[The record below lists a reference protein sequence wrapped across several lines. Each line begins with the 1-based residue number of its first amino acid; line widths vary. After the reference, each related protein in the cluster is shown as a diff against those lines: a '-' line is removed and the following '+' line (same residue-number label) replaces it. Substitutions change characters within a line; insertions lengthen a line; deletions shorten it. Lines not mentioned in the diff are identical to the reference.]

1 MRNPLKSETME
12 RIAGLHRRKI
22 NQIGLGVQYNYA
34 KDILPII
41 NRLRAEQIN
50 GTRLGIPYVTMTDS
64 INSMW
69 VSGGSLFPGAVSMA
83 SSWNLDLYEQAIAAI
98 RDENHALGV
107 NWVLSPE
114 LDVAYDPRNGRN
126 GEM

>member
-1 MRNPLKSETME
+1 MGGILTSDGIR
-12 RIAGLHRRKI
+12 
-22 NQIGLGVQYNYA
+22 IGLGSQYNYA
-34 KDILPII
+34 KDVLPVV
-41 NRLRAEQIN
+41 NQLRAEQVN
-50 GTRLGIPYVTMTDS
+50 NTRLSIPYVTITDS

-69 VSGGSLFPGAVSMA
+69 VSGGTLFPGAVSMA
-83 SSWNLDLYEQAIAAI
+83 SSWNLDLYEQVVAVI

-114 LDVAYDPRNGRN
+114 LDIAYDPRNGRN

>member
-1 MRNPLKSETME
+1 MNE
-12 RIAGLHRRKI
+12 
-22 NQIGLGVQYNYA
+22 
-34 KDILPII
+34 
-41 NRLRAEQIN
+41 LRAEQLN
-50 GTRLGIPYVTMTDS
+50 STRLGIPYVTITDS
-64 INSMW
+64 LNSMW
-69 VSGGSLFPGAVSMA
+69 VSGGTLFPGAVSMA
-83 SSWNLDLYEQAIAAI
+83 SSFNLDLYEQAIAAI

>member
-1 MRNPLKSETME
+1 MDDSSAP
-12 RIAGLHRRKI
+12 G
-22 NQIGLGVQYNYA
+22 IGLGAQYNYA
-34 KDILPII
+34 KDVLPVV
-41 NRLRAEQIN
+41 NELRAEQIN
-50 GTRLGIPYVTMTDS
+50 STRLGIPYVVITDS

-69 VSGGSLFPGAVSMA
+69 VSGGTLFPGAVSMA
-83 SSWNLDLYEQAIAAI
+83 SSWNLDLYEQVVAAI
-98 RDENHALGV
+98 RDENHAIGV